1 MKGELLALIS
11 LGVKCSINLL
21 WLSGK
26 IQDWT
31 EQVRDD
37 LAELGIQEDIPFI
50 ESKSQYCFKRLVK
63 TKIKEF
69 ILDLLNDRKFRHTK
83 MDNLVSTELQI
94 QDYLVSEKFSVEQ
107 KRIGFL
113 FSTMPLSNLQISCG

>member
-1 MKGELLALIS
+1 M
-11 LGVKCSINLL
+11 KCSINFL

-26 IQDWT
+26 IQDWI

-50 ESKSQYCFKRLVK
+50 ESKSQYCFKRIVK

-94 QDYLVSEKFSVEQ
+94 QDYLVSEIFSVEQ
-107 KRIGFL
+107 KRIVFL
-113 FSTMPLSNLQISCG
+113 FSTMTCQI

>member
-1 MKGELLALIS
+1 M
-11 LGVKCSINLL
+11 KCSIHFV

-26 IQDWT
+26 IQDWI

-69 ILDLLNDRKFRHTK
+69 ILDLLNDRHTK

-94 QDYLVSEKFSVEQ
+94 QDYLVSEIFSVEQ
-107 KRIGFL
+107 KRIVFL
-113 FSTMPLSNLQISCG
+113 FSTMPCKFANFMWIVKLTP